1 MGGNGV
7 LPTAQCRFSTPLAPS
22 MFFVMPGLDPGI
34 NVFRTCGKKDVDGRD
49 KPGHDELVL
58 RKQTMPT
65 HKLLLL
71 PGDGI
76 GPEVMAEVKR
86 LIGWLNAEGIV
97 HFETEQGL
105 VGGSAYDADKVAIT
119 DATMALA
126 QASDAVIFGAVGGPK
141 WDQVPYDSRPEA
153 GLLRL
158 RKEMALFA
166 NLRPAICYP
175 ALAESSSLKREVIEG
190 LDIMIVRELTGGVYF
205 GEPKTITD
213 LGNGQKRAVDTQ
225 VYDTYEIERIARV
238 AFDLAR
244 KRRNKLTS
252 MEKRNVMKSG
262 VLWNEVVTQVHKR
275 EYQDVELEHQLADS
289 GGMSLVRWPKQFDVI
304 VTDNLFG
311 DMLSDIAAMLTGSLG
326 MLPSASLGDVDPRTK
341 RSKALY
347 EPVHGSAPDIAGTGA
362 ANPIAMI
369 ASFNM
374 ALRYSFGMGALA
386 DKVDSAIAAVLAKG
400 LRTAD
405 IKSEGTIA
413 VSTTEMGEAILQEVQ
428 ALHG

>member
-1 MGGNGV
+1 M
-7 LPTAQCRFSTPLAPS
+7 A
-22 MFFVMPGLDPGI
+22 
-34 NVFRTCGKKDVDGRD
+34 
-49 KPGHDELVL
+49 
-58 RKQTMPT
+58 T

-86 LIGWLNAEGIV
+86 LIDWLRAQGIA

-105 VGGSAYDADKVAIT
+105 VGGSAYDASKQSIT
-119 DATMALA
+119 DATMA
-126 QASDAVIFGAVGGPK
+126 QAVAADAVIFGSVGGPK
-141 WDQVPYDSRPEA
+141 WDSVPYDVRPEA

-158 RKEMALFA
+158 RKDLGLFA
-166 NLRPAICYP
+166 NLRPAVCYP
-175 ALAESSSLKREVIEG
+175 ALADASSLKREVVEV

-213 LGNGQKRAVDTQ
+213 LGNGQKRAIDTQ

-262 VLWNEVVTQVHKR
+262 VLWNEVVTQVHAR
-275 EYQDVELEHQLADS
+275 EYKDVELEHQLADS
-289 GGMSLVRWPKQFDVI
+289 GGMNLVKWPKQFDVI

-326 MLPSASLGDVDPRTK
+326 MLPSASLGEVDVKTK
-341 RSKALY
+341 KRRALY
-347 EPVHGSAPDIAGTGA
+347 EPVHGSAPDIAGRGL
-362 ANPIAMI
+362 ANPIAMV
-369 ASFNM
+369 ASFGM
-374 ALRYSFGMGALA
+374 ALRYSFDMGALA
-386 DKVDSAIAAVLAKG
+386 DKVDAAIAAVLASG

-405 IKSEGTIA
+405 IKSEGTTA
-413 VSTTEMGEAILQEVQ
+413 VSTTQMGEAILKELQ
-428 ALHG
+428 ALHA